1 MFTPNRAHAS
11 FEEGITGSPTAG
23 KLADLIVL
31 NQDPWQVPPEDRPTV
46 QIDPTLLD
54 GRLVD
59 ER

>member
-1 MFTPNRAHAS
+1 MRMFTPNRAHAS
-11 FEEGITGSPTAG
+11 FEEGLTAG

-31 NQDPWQVPPEDRPTV
+31 NQDPRQVPPEDLL
-46 QIDPTLLD
+46 LLD